1 MKFRCERE
9 ILAEALTT
17 AGRAAT
23 NRSGTLPVLSGVRM
37 DVSDGQLT
45 VTGTDLELTIRLSVP
60 VHSDRDGSAVVPARL
75 VGDIVKA
82 LPAGAVEVAV
92 TDDEMSISAG
102 RSQFS
107 VRPLSLSDYPA
118 QVETDAAP
126 VTLSS
131 QQVGEALRQV
141 VRAASTDDA
150 RAVLTGVLVASED
163 DGLKM
168 VATDSY
174 RLAVRDLPQSSM
186 LAAGQK
192 VLVPGRAL
200 AELQRVLSSDAE
212 LSVRLGAREAVFEVG
227 GTRLTTRL
235 IEGEYPNYR
244 NLLPSSYPNQLT
256 VGREALMEALR
267 RVKILAQDSTPVRLA
282 LGGDTLRLTAITQD
296 VGNAHEEIDATYAG
310 TEMTVA
316 FNPDYLTAGVEAV
329 EGDEVT
335 LSTLDPMKPA
345 VLRGVGHDE
354 YLYLLMP
361 VRVPESGRLRTGTRG
376 RGPDSVWRSRWS
388 LRGTRCRSTQPGTL
402 GM

>member
-9 ILAEALTT
+9 ILADALAT

-23 NRSGTLPVLSGVRM
+23 SRSGTLPVLSGVRL
-37 DVSDGQLT
+37 DVSDGDLT

-60 VHSDRDGSAVVPARL
+60 VHSDQDGSAVVPARL
-75 VGDIVKA
+75 VADIVKA
-82 LPAGAVEVAV
+82 LPAGAVEVSIA
-92 TDDEMSISAG
+92 DEEMSISAG

-118 QVETDAAP
+118 QVEPDAEP
-126 VTLSS
+126 VTLTTDA
-131 QQVGEALRQV
+131 VGNALRQV

-150 RAVLTGVLVASED
+150 RAVLTGVLITSEE

-174 RLAVRDLPQSSM
+174 RLAVRNLPRSTILSP
-186 LAAGQK
+186 GQK

-200 AELQRVLSSDAE
+200 AELQRILSGDDE
-212 LSVRLGAREAVFEVG
+212 LTVRLGAREAVFEAG

-244 NLLPSSYPNQLT
+244 NLLPSSYPNVLT
-256 VGREALMEALR
+256 VGRDALLEALR
-267 RVKILAQDSTPVRLA
+267 RVKILAQDSTPVRLT
-282 LGGDTLRLTAITQD
+282 LGGDTLQLTAITQD
-296 VGNAHEEIDATYAG
+296 VGNAAEEIDASYDGA
-310 TEMTVA
+310 EMTVA
-316 FNPDYLTAGVEAV
+316 FNPEYLAAGIDAID
-329 EGDEVT
+329 GDEVT
-335 LSTLDPMKPA
+335 LATMDPMKPA

-361 VRVPESGRLRTGTRG
+361 VRVP
-376 RGPDSVWRSRWS
+376 
-388 LRGTRCRSTQPGTL
+388 
-402 GM
+402 

>member
-9 ILAEALTT
+9 ILADAFST

-23 NRSGTLPVLSGVRM
+23 SRSGTLPVLSGLRL
-37 DVSDGQLT
+37 DVKDGQLT

-60 VHSDRDGSAVVPARL
+60 VHSDQDGSAVVPARL
-75 VGDIVKA
+75 VADIVKA
-82 LPAGAVEVAV
+82 LPAGAVEITV

-118 QVETDAAP
+118 QVEPDAQP
-126 VTLSS
+126 VTLASAE
-131 QQVGEALRQV
+131 VGDALRQV

-150 RAVLTGVLVASED
+150 RAVLTGVLMASED

-174 RLAVRDLPQSSM
+174 RLAVRDLPQTSM
-186 LAAGQK
+186 LSVGQK

-200 AELQRVLSSDAE
+200 AELQRVLSSESE
-212 LSVRLGAREAVFEVG
+212 LTVRLGAREAVFEVG

-244 NLLPSSYPNQLT
+244 NLLPSSYPNRLT
-256 VGREALMEALR
+256 VGRDALMEALR

-296 VGNAHEEIDATYAG
+296 VGNAHEEIDASYEGA
-310 TEMTVA
+310 EMTVA
-316 FNPDYLTAGVEAV
+316 FNPDYLAAGVEAV

-335 LSTLDPMKPA
+335 LSTMDPMKPA

-361 VRVPESGRLRTGTRG
+361 VRVP
-376 RGPDSVWRSRWS
+376 
-388 LRGTRCRSTQPGTL
+388 
-402 GM
+402 

>member
-23 NRSGTLPVLSGVRM
+23 SRTGTLPVLSGVRL
-37 DVSDGQLT
+37 DVADGELT

-60 VHSDRDGSAVVPARL
+60 VHSDQDGSAVVPARL
-75 VGDIVKA
+75 VGDIVRA
-82 LPAGAVEVAV
+82 LPAGAVEVSLG
-92 TDDEMSISAG
+92 DEEMSISAG

-118 QVETDAAP
+118 QVDADAEP
-126 VTLSS
+126 VTLQSS
-131 QQVGEALRQV
+131 EVAEALRQV

-150 RAVLTGVLVASED
+150 RAVLTGVLIAADD

-186 LAAGQK
+186 LGVGQK

-200 AELQRVLSSDAE
+200 AELQRILSSDAE
-212 LSVRLGAREAVFEVG
+212 LQVRLGAREAVFEVG
-227 GTRLTTRL
+227 DIRLTTRL

-244 NLLPSSYPNQLT
+244 NLLPSAYPNLLS
-256 VGREALMEALR
+256 VGREALLEALR
-267 RVKILAQDSTPVRLA
+267 RVKILAQDSTPVRLT
-282 LGGDTLRLTAITQD
+282 LGNGSLQLTAITQD
-296 VGNAHEEIDATYAG
+296 VGNAAEEIDAVYEG

-316 FNPDYLTAGVEAV
+316 FNPDYLAAGIDAV

-335 LSTLDPMKPA
+335 LATMDPMKPA
-345 VLRGVGHDE
+345 VLRGVGHDD

-361 VRVPESGRLRTGTRG
+361 VRVP
-376 RGPDSVWRSRWS
+376 
-388 LRGTRCRSTQPGTL
+388 
-402 GM
+402 

>member
-1 MKFRCERE
+1 VKFRCERE
-9 ILAEALTT
+9 ILADALTT
-17 AGRAAT
+17 AGRAAS
-23 NRSGTLPVLSGVRM
+23 NRSGTLPVLSGVRL
-37 DVSDGQLT
+37 DVADGRLT

-60 VHSDRDGSAVVPARL
+60 VHVDKEGSAVVPARL

-82 LPAGAVEVAV
+82 LPPGAVDVTV
-92 TDDEMSISAG
+92 TDDEMLISAG
-102 RSQFS
+102 RSQFA

-118 QVETDAAP
+118 QAETDAAP

-131 QQVGEALRQV
+131 QQVGDALRQV

-150 RAVLTGVLVASED
+150 RAVLTGVLMASED

-174 RLAVRDLPQSSM
+174 RLAVRDLPQSTL

-200 AELQRVLSSDAE
+200 AELQRVLSADAE

-227 GTRLTTRL
+227 GTRLSTRL

-244 NLLPSSYPNQLT
+244 NLLPSSYPNRLT
-256 VGREALMEALR
+256 VGREALLEALR

-296 VGNAHEEIDATYAG
+296 VGNAHEEVDATYEG
-310 TEMTVA
+310 SEMTVA
-316 FNPDYLTAGVEAV
+316 FNPDYLTSGVEAV

-361 VRVPESGRLRTGTRG
+361 VRVP
-376 RGPDSVWRSRWS
+376 
-388 LRGTRCRSTQPGTL
+388 
-402 GM
+402 

>member
-1 MKFRCERE
+1 VKFRCERE
-9 ILAEALTT
+9 ILADALTT

-23 NRSGTLPVLSGVRM
+23 SRSGTLPVLSGVRL
-37 DVSDGQLT
+37 DVRDGELT
-45 VTGTDLELTIRLSVP
+45 VTGTDLELTIRLSIP

-75 VGDIVKA
+75 VGEIVKSLA
-82 LPAGAVEVAV
+82 PGSVEVSV
-92 TDDEMSISAG
+92 TDEEMSISAG

-118 QVETDAAP
+118 QVEPTGDP
-126 VTLSS
+126 VTLASD
-131 QQVGEALRQV
+131 QVGDALRQV

-150 RAVLTGVLVASED
+150 RAVLTGVLMASED
-163 DGLKM
+163 TGMKM

-192 VLVPGRAL
+192 VLIPGRAL
-200 AELQRVLSSDAE
+200 AELQRVLSSNAE
-212 LSVRLGAREAVFEVG
+212 LTVRLGAREAVFEAG

-256 VGREALMEALR
+256 VGREALLEALR
-267 RVKILAQDSTPVRLA
+267 RVKILAQDSTPVRLG
-282 LGGDTLRLTAITQD
+282 LGADTLQLTAITQD
-296 VGNAHEEIDATYAG
+296 VGNAHEEIDASYNG

-316 FNPDYLTAGVEAV
+316 FNPDYLAAGVDAV

-361 VRVPESGRLRTGTRG
+361 VRVP
-376 RGPDSVWRSRWS
+376 
-388 LRGTRCRSTQPGTL
+388 
-402 GM
+402 

>member
-1 MKFRCERE
+1 VKFRCERE
-9 ILAEALTT
+9 ILADALTT

-23 NRSGTLPVLSGVRM
+23 SRSGTLPVLSGLRL

-60 VHSDRDGSAVVPARL
+60 VHSDKDGSAVVPARL
-75 VGDIVKA
+75 VADIVRS
-82 LPAGAVEVAV
+82 LPAGAVDIAIG
-92 TDDEMSISAG
+92 DDDMSISAG

-118 QVETDAAP
+118 QVEPTADP
-126 VTLSS
+126 VTLTSS
-131 QQVGEALRQV
+131 QVGEALRQV

-150 RAVLTGVLVASED
+150 RPVLTGVLIASEES
-163 DGLKM
+163 GLKM

-174 RLAVRDLPQSSM
+174 RLAVRDLPQSSI
-186 LAAGQK
+186 LSAGQK

-200 AELQRVLSSDAE
+200 VELQRVLSADAE
-212 LSVRLGAREAVFEVG
+212 LSVRLGAREAVFEAG

-256 VGREALMEALR
+256 VGRDALLEALR
-267 RVKILAQDSTPVRLA
+267 RVKILAQDSTPVRLG
-282 LGGDTLRLTAITQD
+282 LGADTLQLTAITQD
-296 VGNAHEEIDATYAG
+296 VGNAHEEIDASYTG

-316 FNPDYLTAGVEAV
+316 FNPDYLASGVDAV

-345 VLRGVGHDE
+345 VLRGVGHDD

-361 VRVPESGRLRTGTRG
+361 VRVP
-376 RGPDSVWRSRWS
+376 
-388 LRGTRCRSTQPGTL
+388 
-402 GM
+402 